1 MKKLNWIAAIL
12 LLALALSA
20 CTPTGQPQSTDGST
34 GPSTES
40 TTPVETT
47 PDTQPDTQSVIQ
59 PVTQPPFGHS
69 LSNAELDQIRA
80 QLFPRGNTSW
90 YQRALNSTYAFPQ
103 EMDVSLLI
111 YGGAIRYERAPWG
124 VDELSQAEW
133 DYLLNHG
140 WTENAFHFSSF
151 RMPKAAIERV
161 LQLYFHISLDEANT
175 AAMEE
180 RYPYW
185 AETDCYYQNC
195 SDSAVPR
202 FFLVD
207 GLRLDDGTLFLS
219 YVTQTDIASPVYV
232 LQLCPTEPGDPVPY
246 YVYSNLPDTSGRTAM
261 VPEPEWNPPDP
272 ATPKA
277 GDPVEEAELEE
288 LQRMLQKEVPPGEY
302 GEWYRIACQDFDRP
316 EEVNIA
322 TLLQGGLVY
331 YGLGGMEACFSPA
344 ELDYVRE
351 AGLEGAVSRY
361 PKEVVEKMLE
371 EFLGVELEDTQQ
383 LGLRDML
390 YWDRTEC
397 YYAPSVADDF
407 PEAHLCSGTFLDE
420 ETMELYFN
428 TDPTSSEPTRMMTV
442 KFDGDPYRQYHVVSC
457 GPYIAN

>member
-1 MKKLNWIAAIL
+1 MKKMKWIAAIL
-12 LLALALSA
+12 LLTLMLSA
-20 CTPTGQPQSTDGST
+20 CAPTGQPQSTDGST

-80 QLFPRGNTSW
+80 QLFPRGIPSW
-90 YQRALNSTYAFPQ
+90 YHRALNSTYAFPQ
-103 EMDVSLLI
+103 EMDVSMLV
-111 YGGAIRYERAPWG
+111 YDGFGYERARLEG
-124 VDELSQAEW
+124 NLSQAER
-133 DYLLNHG
+133 DYLLSIG
-140 WTENAFHFSSF
+140 WIPDSISF
-151 RMPKAAIERV
+151 QSNLTRIPKAAIERV
-161 LQLYFHISLDEANT
+161 LQLYFHISLEEANT
-175 AAMEE
+175 AGLESFS
-180 RYPYW
+180 YW
-185 AETDCYYQNC
+185 AETDCYYQGS
-195 SDSAVPR
+195 SDSAGPLMY
-202 FFLVD
+202 LVD
-207 GLRLDDGTLFLS
+207 GIRLDDGTLFLS

-288 LQRMLQKEVPPGEY
+288 LQRMLKKEIPPGGG

-331 YGLGGMEACFSPA
+331 AGLCGMEACLSPA

-361 PKEVVEKMLE
+361 PKEVVEEMLE
-371 EFLGVELEDTQQ
+371 EYLGVELEDTQQ

-457 GPYIAN
+457 GPYAPN

>member
-1 MKKLNWIAAIL
+1 MKKIKWIAAIL
-12 LLALALSA
+12 LLTLMLSA
-20 CTPTGQPQSTDGST
+20 CAPTGQPQSTDGST

-69 LSNAELDQIRA
+69 LSKAELDQIRE
-80 QLFPRGNTSW
+80 QLFPRGYYSW

-103 EMDVSLLI
+103 EMDVYLLV
-111 YGGAIRYERAPWG
+111 YNGFGYERARQE
-124 VDELSQAEW
+124 DDLSQAER
-133 DYLLNHG
+133 DYLLSIG
-140 WTENAFHFSSF
+140 WIPDSISF
-151 RMPKAAIERV
+151 QSNLTRIPKAAIERV
-161 LQLYFHISLDEANT
+161 LQLYFHISLEEANT
-175 AAMEE
+175 ASLESFS
-180 RYPYW
+180 YW
-185 AETDCYYQNC
+185 AETDCYYQGG
-195 SDSAVPR
+195 SDSSIE
-202 FFLVD
+202 LMYLLD

-219 YVTQTDIASPVYV
+219 YVTQTDTAAPVYV

-246 YVYSNLPDTSGRTAM
+246 YIYSNLPDTSGRTAM
-261 VPEPEWNPPDP
+261 VPRPEWNPPDP

-277 GDPVEEAELEE
+277 GDPVEEAELET
-288 LQRMLQKEVPPGEY
+288 LQQMLNKDVERNGG

-331 YGLGGMEACFSPA
+331 YGLGGMEACLSPA
-344 ELDYVRE
+344 ELEYVRE

-457 GPYIAN
+457 GPYAPN